1 MKNRVLFVLLIA
13 VLLAGCAGA
22 SAAEPTPLPT
32 VVLGD
37 GATAQPDAALNLSST
52 GGGVRAAGI
61 VVPLQEAQLAASTG
75 GTVQSVQVELGEQVE
90 AGQVLMTLAGG
101 EALTAA
107 VQAANLELLSA
118 QQALTALKNN
128 AEQDRSAA
136 LLRLANAQKALEDA
150 QNQRASRSYRNG
162 SQSTIEAAQADL
174 VLAEKALET
183 AQDTFNGFS
192 DSAENDINRAAALSA
207 LSSARKAY
215 DRALANLNYLLAMP
229 NQVEI
234 DQAQA
239 ELQSAQA
246 EVELA
251 QQEVDRRRDGP
262 DTDALALAEA
272 RLNSAQA
279 QVNASQAALDA
290 LEIKAPFSGT
300 VSKIDI
306 RAGEWVQPG
315 QPVVV
320 LADLSRLRVETTDLS
335 ERDVPGVK
343 TGQTASVFIKALGLN
358 INGTVADVSPLADTL
373 GGDVVYQTVIDL
385 DSRPE
390 DLRAGMSAD
399 VVFNID

>member
-37 GATAQPDAALNLSST
+37 GATAQPDAALNLSSM

-251 QQEVDRRRDGP
+251 QLEVDRRRDGP
-262 DTDALALAEA
+262 DMDALALAEA

-343 TGQTASVFIKALGLN
+343 TGQTVSVFIKALGLN

-399 VVFNID
+399 VVFNTD